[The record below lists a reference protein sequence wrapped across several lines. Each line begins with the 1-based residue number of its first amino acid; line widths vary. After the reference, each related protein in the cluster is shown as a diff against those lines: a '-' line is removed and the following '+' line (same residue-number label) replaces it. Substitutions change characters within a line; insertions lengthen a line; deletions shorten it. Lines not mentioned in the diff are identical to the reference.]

1 MAAPGL
7 ARQGACCGRAGAFS
21 ASHVPE
27 PNALLV
33 LRIVGFLVL
42 ITIGSSL
49 VMYLLTRN
57 RRYVTF
63 AWQVLKYGMVMA
75 AIVLAFIVFER
86 VVLVI

>member
-1 MAAPGL
+1 M
-7 ARQGACCGRAGAFS
+7 
-21 ASHVPE
+21 
-27 PNALLV
+27 LV

-75 AIVLAFIVFER
+75 IIALAFVLFER
-86 VVLVI
+86 LVLVI